1 MLSVGFFEVVIIVMV
16 ALVVLG
22 PERLPWLM
30 RKLAF
35 FYKQFVHIK
44 NEVHYQMMSIEQED
58 LSKRKAVIAEKE
70 KVSIDE

>member
-1 MLSVGFFEVVIIVMV
+1 MLSIGFFEVVIIAVV

-35 FYKQFVHIK
+35 FYKQFVQIK

-58 LSKRKAVIAEKE
+58 LNKRKAIIAEKE
-70 KVSIDE
+70 KVSSDE